1 MGILGASWAHLG
13 LALGAFWSV
22 RRRLGG
28 VLGPSLGILGG
39 SWKGF
44 GESWRLSEAI
54 LEALLKDLE
63 SFGSSWAVLARLG
76 CVWGVLWA
84 RLGASEGV
92 LEASWG
98 HLGMS

>member
-1 MGILGASWAHLG
+1 M
-13 LALGAFWSV
+13 
-22 RRRLGG
+22 
-28 VLGPSLGILGG
+28 GPSLGILGG

-44 GESWRLSEAI
+44 GESWRLSEAM
-54 LEALLKDLE
+54 LEVLLKDLG

-98 HLGMS
+98 HLGASWEDLGKVLGSLARFLKLFWKHF